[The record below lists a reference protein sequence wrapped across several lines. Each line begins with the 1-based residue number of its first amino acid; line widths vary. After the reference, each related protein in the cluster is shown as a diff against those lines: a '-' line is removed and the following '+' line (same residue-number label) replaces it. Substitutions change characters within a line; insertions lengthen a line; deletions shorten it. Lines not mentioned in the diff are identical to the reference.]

1 MGRGDRDGGDVGRG
15 DRGGRVSKMGGDP
28 RYDDDNSLSTHLI
41 PLFIS
46 SAPCPMQVQQ
56 ISSQISL
63 RALQQDFGLVRA
75 DQPVGFPEWQVDL
88 PRLTDLERSALSHI
102 RQNFMYQL
110 EWGQLSENL
119 VKMVVL
125 SPLLDLAGFY
135 QSKLRVQDEAA
146 VELAVADQEMLY
158 RGKIDVLVCD
168 ERFWILVIEAKHAQ
182 FSLINAI
189 PQCLAYMLASPN
201 GEAPVYGL
209 VTNGSNFRFIKL
221 NNSRPP
227 AYALSD
233 ELLFDR
239 GDDFAHVLQ
248 VLKKLQ
254 VKGDKLIA

>member
-1 MGRGDRDGGDVGRG
+1 
-15 DRGGRVSKMGGDP
+15 
-28 RYDDDNSLSTHLI
+28 
-41 PLFIS
+41 
-46 SAPCPMQVQQ
+46 MQVRQ

-75 DQPVGFPEWQVDL
+75 NQPGVFPEWQADL
-88 PRLTDLERSALSHI
+88 PVLTDLERSTLSHI
-102 RQNFMYQL
+102 QQNFTYQL

-135 QSKLRVQDEAA
+135 QSKLRVQDEAS
-146 VELAVADQEMLY
+146 VELAVEDQETLY

-168 ERFWILVIEAKHAQ
+168 EQFWILVIEAKHAQ

-201 GEAPVYGL
+201 GKAPVYGL
-209 VTNGSNFRFIKL
+209 VTNGSNFRFIRL
-221 NNSRPP
+221 NHSHPP

-239 GDDFAHVLQ
+239 GDDLERVLQ
-248 VLKKLQ
+248 VLKQLQ
-254 VKGDKLIA
+254 MQGDTLMA